1 MHCVAL
7 PHVQPRHALTTY
19 TTVVLFQP
27 CMIGYTQYAQTP
39 EYTQPPDPPRLQD
52 TGPPGPPR
60 LQDPPGILCLLDY
73 DHSLLACFAEPR
85 RCRLITSE

>member
-1 MHCVAL
+1 MHRVAL

-39 EYTQPPDPPRLQD
+39 EYTQPPDPPRLHACR
-52 TGPPGPPR
+52 TPRTSTPAGPPPVSYA
-60 LQDPPGILCLLDY
+60 CLTMTTLSWRALRSPVAAD
-73 DHSLLACFAEPR
+73 
-85 RCRLITSE
+85 

>member
-7 PHVQPRHALTTY
+7 PHVQPRYALTTY
-19 TTVVLFQP
+19 VYYCCIISTMHDRL
-27 CMIGYTQYAQTP
+27 YAIRTDAGIHATP
-39 EYTQPPDPPRLQD
+39 RSST
-52 TGPPGPPR
+52 PPR

-85 RCRLITSE
+85 RCRLTTSE

>member
-1 MHCVAL
+1 MHRVAL
-7 PHVQPRHALTTY
+7 PHVQPRYALTTY

-52 TGPPGPPR
+52 PPDLHACRTPPVSYA
-60 LQDPPGILCLLDY
+60 CLTM
-73 DHSLLACFAEPR
+73 
-85 RCRLITSE
+85 ITFSWRALRSPVAAD